1 MSTATWAGLHGG
13 DFLLSARRLLDDLL
27 GRRAAAD
34 DLLDFRGGTGAGAR
48 GGLVLGIGILF
59 SLPVGI

>member
-1 MSTATWAGLHGG
+1 
-13 DFLLSARRLLDDLL
+13 LSARRLLDDLL

-34 DLLDFRGGTGAGAR
+34 GHLDFRGGTGAGAR